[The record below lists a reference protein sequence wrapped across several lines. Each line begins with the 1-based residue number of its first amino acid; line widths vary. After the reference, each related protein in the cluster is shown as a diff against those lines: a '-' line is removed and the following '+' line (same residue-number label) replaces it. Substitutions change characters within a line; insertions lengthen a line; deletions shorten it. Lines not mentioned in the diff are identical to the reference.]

1 MIATVMR
8 KPQVIFPAG
17 AHFVEDNL
25 VLNARARRHLV
36 QDFAGPLSIK
46 SVIDGE
52 VGWILDGRQLV
63 VDTSSFLVLDD
74 GQKYSMNL
82 EATRDMETCCAFF
95 QRGFVE
101 GVAQDATSPV
111 QASLDSPE
119 RSAPSLHFLS
129 RLHRDPDGLI
139 LPDLWSLAKRCAQH
153 LQPSS
158 FEEDF
163 LLLSEKLVLLYQE
176 IAAQIARV
184 PGMKASTRVELFR
197 RLQIAKEYMHGST
210 GQSVSLD
217 AVAKQACL
225 SRYHLHRAFTKVF
238 KQTPHAYLTELR
250 LERARA
256 LLRRGD
262 SVTDACLAVGFS
274 SVSSFSRLFRKHYG
288 VAPSVAGR

>member
-1 MIATVMR
+1 MR

-25 VLNARARRHLV
+25 VLNARARRHVV

-46 SVIDGE
+46 SVIEGE
-52 VGWILDGRQLV
+52 VGWILDGRELV
-63 VDTSSFLVLDD
+63 VDGSSFLVLDD

-82 EATRDMETCCAFF
+82 EAPQDMETCCAFF

-101 GVAQDATSPV
+101 RVVQDTTSPV

-119 RSAPSLHFLS
+119 RPAPSLNFLS

-139 LPDLWSLAKRCAQH
+139 LPALWSLARRCSAQ

-163 LLLSEKLVLLYQE
+163 LVLSEKLVLLYQE
-176 IAAQIARV
+176 ITAQIARV
-184 PGMKASTRVELFR
+184 PGMKASTREELFR
-197 RLQIAKEYMHGST
+197 RLQIAKEYMHSST
-210 GQSVSLD
+210 EQSVSLD
-217 AVAKQACL
+217 AVAKEACL

-238 KQTPHAYLTELR
+238 EQTPHSYLTELR
-250 LERARA
+250 LERAHA
-256 LLRRGD
+256 LLKRGN
-262 SVTDACLAVGFS
+262 SVTDACMAVGFS

-288 VAPSVAGR
+288 VAPSSARMQ